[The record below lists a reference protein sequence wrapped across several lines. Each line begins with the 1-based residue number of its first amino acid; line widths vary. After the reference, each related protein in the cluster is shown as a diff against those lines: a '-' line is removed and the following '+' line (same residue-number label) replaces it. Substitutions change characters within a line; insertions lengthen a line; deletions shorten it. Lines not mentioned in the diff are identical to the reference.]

1 MNAVK
6 AVNAVFLVWV
16 DIVEVRA
23 ARARRTRTVDKHTE
37 SGERSRG
44 LAYGVWDSTRLAWRA
59 RATRTPAG
67 AASRSRAFR
76 EGTMGKGSNDATLLQ
91 SETMVR
97 KVDSAASLE
106 VLNNMNEAI
115 VRRSQSQR
123 IDDLQQLNRKGKFDG
138 AIATFVQA
146 FGQHTRSDGG
156 RFCRLEYRRRWR

>member
-1 MNAVK
+1 
-6 AVNAVFLVWV
+6 
-16 DIVEVRA
+16 
-23 ARARRTRTVDKHTE
+23 
-37 SGERSRG
+37 
-44 LAYGVWDSTRLAWRA
+44 
-59 RATRTPAG
+59 
-67 AASRSRAFR
+67 
-76 EGTMGKGSNDATLLQ
+76 MGKGSNDATLLQ

-146 FGQHTRSDGG
+146 FGGSKPITSILISNNGLAANPEAPKIRPAQQ
-156 RFCRLEYRRRWR
+156 